1 MSKKDAMEFLLQECE
16 FTVDEDGYFS
26 GAAQFQVTNLP
37 DEGVVAQAYLKMQ
50 KQDSIVLISDIS
62 DGRLSEND
70 DTLYVGVSGMLDG
83 NATPDSFFLN
93 YRVFR
98 NIDSIETTPSLPSGF
113 GEQSLSVSP
122 KGLLG
127 GKKWKGGGNREV
139 SSVLVLNDDGDFSV
153 STNIQLGKTATDNVG
168 LFVEN
173 VSDGV
178 SDQFTM
184 ARGGVVSI
192 KNQYAAGAETLQN
205 RLMFYKPEKWVAVA
219 IRENI
224 QVSRN

>member
-16 FTVDEDGYFS
+16 FTVDGDGYFS
-26 GAAQFQVTNLP
+26 GAAQFQAINLP

-98 NIDSIETTPSLPSGF
+98 NIDSIETTPS
-113 GEQSLSVSP
+113 
-122 KGLLG
+122 
-127 GKKWKGGGNREV
+127 
-139 SSVLVLNDDGDFSV
+139 
-153 STNIQLGKTATDNVG
+153 
-168 LFVEN
+168 
-173 VSDGV
+173 
-178 SDQFTM
+178 
-184 ARGGVVSI
+184 
-192 KNQYAAGAETLQN
+192 
-205 RLMFYKPEKWVAVA
+205 
-219 IRENI
+219 
-224 QVSRN
+224 